1 MNSED
6 IQKKNL
12 SQNSQRKPW
21 SESDRATELT
31 AHTSLLKCR
40 QLTLGYGSKDLV
52 RDLDYDIN
60 AGDYLCIVGR
70 NGSGKTTF
78 LRGIAGLLKP
88 KSGVIELCDG
98 LSRNQIGYLP
108 QMTIVQKDFPASVE
122 EIVLSAFQGKHRL
135 LPFYRKAH
143 RDRAMEC
150 MALTRTE
157 SLAKSCFRE
166 LSGGQKQRVL
176 LARALCA
183 AERLLLLDEPVTGLD
198 PESTETMYRIIEE
211 LHQKGMTV
219 VMVTHDVDT
228 ALDDATRVLDF
239 NTISTKE
246 K

>member
-6 IQKKNL
+6 IQKKKL
-12 SQNSQRKPW
+12 SQNSQRASW
-21 SESDRATELT
+21 NESDRATELT

>member
-1 MNSED
+1 MNE
-6 IQKKNL
+6 IIPL
-12 SQNSQRKPW
+12 I
-21 SESDRATELT
+21 
-31 AHTSLLKCR
+31 KCR

-52 RDLDYDIN
+52 RDLDYDVN
-60 AGDYLCIVGR
+60 VGDYLCIIGR

-88 KSGVIELCDG
+88 KSGDIEFCEG
-98 LSRNQIGYLP
+98 LKRSEIGYLP
-108 QMTIVQKDFPASVE
+108 QMTVVQKDFPASVE
-122 EIVLSAFQGKHRL
+122 EIVLSAFQGKHCL
-135 LPFYRKAH
+135 LPFYGRAQ

-157 SLAKSCFRE
+157 SLRKSCFRE

-198 PESTETMYRIIEE
+198 PESSETMYRVIKD
-211 LHQKGMTV
+211 LHKKGMTI
-219 VMVTHDVDT
+219 VMVTHDVDS
-228 ALDDATRVLDF
+228 ALSDATRVMNFDQ
-239 NTISTKE
+239 ISVKG

>member
-1 MNSED
+1 MVL
-6 IQKKNL
+6 I
-12 SQNSQRKPW
+12 
-21 SESDRATELT
+21 
-31 AHTSLLKCR
+31 KCR
-40 QLTLGYGSKDLV
+40 QLTLGYGNKDIV
-52 RDLDYDIN
+52 SDFDYDTN
-60 AGDYLCIVGR
+60 AGEYLCIVGR
-70 NGSGKTTF
+70 NGSGKTTL
-78 LRGIAGLLKP
+78 LRGISGLLSP
-88 KSGVIELCDG
+88 KSGSIELCDG
-98 LSRNQIGYLP
+98 LTRNQIGYLP
-108 QMTIVQKDFPASVE
+108 QITNVQKDFPASVE
-122 EIVLSAFQGKHRL
+122 EIVLSAFQGKKGL
-135 LPFYRKAH
+135 LPFYKRAH

-166 LSGGQKQRVL
+166 LSGGQRQRVL

>member
-1 MNSED
+1 MKNSTPL
-6 IQKKNL
+6 I
-12 SQNSQRKPW
+12 
-21 SESDRATELT
+21 
-31 AHTSLLKCR
+31 KCR

-60 AGDYLCIVGR
+60 VGDYLCIVGR

-78 LRGIAGLLKP
+78 LRGIAGLLSP
-88 KSGVIELCDG
+88 KSGNIEFCEG
-98 LSRNQIGYLP
+98 LTRNQIGYLP

-122 EIVLSAFQGKHRL
+122 EIVLSAFQGKYGL
-135 LPFYRKAH
+135 LPFYGRA
-143 RDRAMEC
+143 RRERAMEC

-157 SLAKSCFRE
+157 SLRKSCFRE

-198 PESTETMYRIIEE
+198 PESSETMYRVIKD
-211 LHQKGMTV
+211 LHKNGMTI
-219 VMVTHDVDT
+219 VMVTHDVDA
-228 ALDDATRVLDF
+228 ALDDATRVMNFDQ
-239 NTISTKE
+239 ISVKG

>member
-1 MNSED
+1 MS
-6 IQKKNL
+6 
-12 SQNSQRKPW
+12 
-21 SESDRATELT
+21 A
-31 AHTSLLKCR
+31 LLKCR
-40 QLTLGYGSKDLV
+40 QLTLGYGNKDVV
-52 RDLDYDIN
+52 RDLDYDVN

-78 LRGIAGLLKP
+78 LRGLAGLLSP
-88 KSGVIELCDG
+88 RSGSVELCDG
-98 LSRNQIGYLP
+98 LKRNQIGFLP
-108 QMTIVQKDFPASVE
+108 QITVVQKDFPATVE
-122 EIVLSAFQGKHRL
+122 EIVLSAFQGKKFF
-135 LPFYRKAH
+135 LPFYGRAQ
-143 RDRAMEC
+143 RERAMES

-198 PESTETMYRIIEE
+198 PESTETMYRIIEN
-211 LHQKGMTV
+211 LHQQGMTI

-239 NTISTKE
+239 NKISTKE

>member
-1 MNSED
+1 MNSST
-6 IQKKNL
+6 NL
-12 SQNSQRKPW
+12 N
-21 SESDRATELT
+21 
-31 AHTSLLKCR
+31 AHVPLLRCR
-40 QLTLGYGSKDLV
+40 QLTFGYGGKDLV
-52 RDLDYDIN
+52 RDLDYDVN
-60 AGDYLCIVGR
+60 EGDYLCIVGR

-78 LRGIAGLLKP
+78 LRGLAGLLSP
-88 KSGVIELCDG
+88 RSGTIELCDG
-98 LSRNQIGYLP
+98 LRRNQIGYLP
-108 QMTIVQKDFPASVE
+108 QMTVVQKDFPASVE
-122 EIVLSAFQGKHRL
+122 EIVLSAFQGKRRL
-135 LPFYRKAH
+135 LPFYGKAH
-143 RDRAMEC
+143 RQAAMES

-183 AERLLLLDEPVTGLD
+183 ADRLLLLDEPVTGLD
-198 PESTETMYRIIEE
+198 PESTETMYRIIED

-239 NTISTKE
+239 NTVSVKG

>member
-12 SQNSQRKPW
+12 SQNSQREPW

-52 RDLDYDIN
+52 RDLDYDVN

-143 RDRAMEC
+143 RDRAMES

-198 PESTETMYRIIEE
+198 PESTETMYRIIEN
-211 LHQKGMTV
+211 LHQQGMTV

-239 NTISTKE
+239 NTISVKG